1 MKRLAALSI
10 IVLLAVAG
18 WATFQSLAQNV
29 THSPAASLARLMPPN
44 ALVFLEARD
53 FGAILRQWNSSSEKQ
68 LWLTTGNHEV
78 FSGSRL
84 FLRLKQAQD
93 EFASAAGLAPDMSFL
108 GDVAGQQSALAI
120 YDIGKLEFLYIAR
133 LPSARAIGSGIWQQR
148 ARFETREIDGRTFY
162 VRTDPQS
169 QRVVAFAMDDDH
181 LILATREDLVVAAL
195 ALLADQKTAAL
206 NQQGWFVDAIKS
218 AKDPGEL
225 RLVVHLAEVTK
236 TPQFRTY
243 WVQQNITELRQYE
256 SSVSDLFRSP
266 DTYREERVLLLKD
279 AQGGANTADAGPQ
292 VAELMRL
299 VPPDVG
305 VYRASSAPSVEDSL
319 ALLEQKVL
327 TPRLGPTPPSSLAP
341 NMAAPEQPTGK
352 ESDLDVR
359 IDTPVS
365 TAAEETNGDLALRT
379 ILQQANVRAAL
390 QLHRSVAGPDG
401 VFVGLHSTL
410 VLQGTTDW
418 DELAVEQAIQRIVS
432 PELTASS
439 LGVAWKKVAGKQS
452 GGAADS
458 YSELDGLARIAI
470 AVRGKC
476 LFVSNDPP
484 TLVAALARISQPSS
498 AEPAIYYAG
507 FDHRRERQNFLRLTT
522 LIDQPSRSNAAGNE
536 TREPQFFSQNL
547 ASLSQTLA
555 AVKSESI
562 VAKRTGGVETQTV
575 RYDWAP

>member
-1 MKRLAALSI
+1 
-10 IVLLAVAG
+10 
-18 WATFQSLAQNV
+18 
-29 THSPAASLARLMPPN
+29 
-44 ALVFLEARD
+44 
-53 FGAILRQWNSSSEKQ
+53 
-68 LWLTTGNHEV
+68 
-78 FSGSRL
+78 
-84 FLRLKQAQD
+84 
-93 EFASAAGLAPDMSFL
+93 MSFL

-120 YDIGKLEFLYIAR
+120 YDIGKLEFLYITR
-133 LPSARAIGSGIWQQR
+133 LPSARAIESGIWQQR
-148 ARFETREIDGRTFY
+148 AQFETREIDGRSFY

-181 LILATREDLVVAAL
+181 LILATREDLVAAAL
-195 ALLADQKTAAL
+195 SLLADRKTAAL

-218 AKDPGEL
+218 AKEPGEL

-266 DTYREERVLLLKD
+266 DTYREERALLLKD
-279 AQGGANTADAGPQ
+279 AQGGANTVDAAPQ

-299 VPPDVG
+299 VPPDIG
-305 VYRASSAPSVEDSL
+305 FYRASAAPSVEDSL

-341 NMAAPEQPTGK
+341 EVATAEQPAGK
-352 ESDLDVR
+352 ESNLDVR
-359 IDTPVS
+359 IDTQVS
-365 TAAEETNGDLALRT
+365 TAAEETNGDLALRA

-390 QLHRSVAGPDG
+390 QLHRSVADADG
-401 VFVGLHSTL
+401 VFVGLHSTI
-410 VLQGTTDW
+410 VLQGATDW
-418 DELAVEQAIQRIVS
+418 DEPAVQQAIQRIVS

-439 LGVAWKKVAGKQS
+439 LGVEWKKVEWKKVAGRQS
-452 GGAADS
+452 ATAADS

-484 TLVAALARISQPSS
+484 TLVAALARVAQPSS

-522 LIDQPSRSNAAGNE
+522 LIDQPSRANAAGNE

-562 VAKRTGGVETQTV
+562 VAKRTGGVETETV